1 MRKWK
6 SKLSGLMFQDVVPF
20 MAFIAIFLFFTM
32 ASYNERTG
40 AFQMLTARNLSTLLE
55 QTMQTILVA
64 CGTLFVVSQGST
76 DLSVGVNLALS
87 GVIGTWAAY
96 ATGIDWLMIPVTLT
110 VGLIVGI
117 FNGII
122 VSKCK
127 VSSFMLTLAM
137 LIGVRGLVNFLQ
149 IRTDVQ
155 RLPEGLFFLSSSMV
169 KAVLFLVIIVIMAY
183 VFEFTK
189 TGRYS
194 RAIGENET
202 TARFVGVP
210 VDRIKIIAFALSGLM
225 AAVAAVFNM
234 ATVGSTSQQMGV
246 FLEIR
251 TVMAIYL
258 GGVMVSGGSSAKFYK
273 ILLGSFSIQI
283 IVNGL
288 ALMGKSDAHYAQSVQ
303 GILLLVILFL
313 SAMAGRR
320 RGRVRKQLH
329 GRDGTKRAR
338 TK

>member
-1 MRKWK
+1 MRKRK
-6 SKLSGLMFQDVVPF
+6 NKLGNLMFQDVVPF
-20 MAFIAIFLFFTM
+20 IAFIAIFLFFTF
-32 ASYNERTG
+32 ASYNSRTG
-40 AFQMLTARNLSTLLE
+40 TFQMLTVRNLSTLLE

-96 ATGIDWLMIPVTLT
+96 ATGIDWLMIPVTLL
-110 VGLIVGI
+110 VGLLVGV

-137 LIGVRGLVNFLQ
+137 LIGVRGLVNFIQ

-155 RLPEGLFFLSSSMV
+155 SLPAGLSFLSNSTVMV
-169 KAVLFLVIIVIMAY
+169 ILFLIIVVIMAY

-210 VDRIKIIAFALSGLM
+210 VDKMKIIAFALSGLM
-225 AAVAAVFNM
+225 AGVAAVFNM
-234 ATVGSTSQQMGV
+234 ATVGSTNQQMGV

-251 TVMAIYL
+251 VVMAIYL

-283 IVNGL
+283 IVKGL
-288 ALMGKSDAHYAQSVQ
+288 ALMGKSDAHYSQFVQ

-313 SAMAGRR
+313 SALAGRR
-320 RGRVRKQLH
+320 RGRVKEQLPEH
-329 GRDGTKRAR
+329 DETGTVR